1 MKGEA
6 DEHSVPAPGR
16 HCFLLCSQ
24 GSSTTEAPDCVIYHI
39 PNLGYIGV
47 EQCLCLLSQYRS
59 SCHFTVSSQNVS
71 RGETR
76 SPGGRKNEA
85 VPSRDEHVRYLGFN
99 SKEDYMNPNFIK
111 LPTPPH
117 PRDRTS
123 SISFICLSYQKFR
136 DGNQTQN

>member
-1 MKGEA
+1 MSNVSAYYHNIEA
-6 DEHSVPAPGR
+6 AA
-16 HCFLLCSQ
+16 
-24 GSSTTEAPDCVIYHI
+24 T
-39 PNLGYIGV
+39 
-47 EQCLCLLSQYRS
+47 LLS
-59 SCHFTVSSQNVS
+59 VAKMLAEVKLAVL
-71 RGETR
+71 
-76 SPGGRKNEA
+76 GGKNEA